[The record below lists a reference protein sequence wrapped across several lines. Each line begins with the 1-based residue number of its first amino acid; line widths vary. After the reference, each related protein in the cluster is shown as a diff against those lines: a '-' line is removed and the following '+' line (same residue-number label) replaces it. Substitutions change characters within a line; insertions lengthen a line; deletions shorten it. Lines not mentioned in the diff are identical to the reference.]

1 MSQPDVASGQGG
13 HPGANP
19 FLPEWEYVP
28 DGEPHVF
35 GDRVYLYGSHDR
47 FGAPIFCAGDY
58 VCWSAPVD
66 DLAAWREEGVIYRRG
81 QDPANRLGLRL
92 LFAPDVARGADGR
105 YYLFY
110 AFDFMGTIGVAV
122 CDSPAGR
129 YEYLGRV
136 HYPDGTP
143 YGRRAGDG
151 FAFDPAVLA
160 DDDGR
165 VWLYSGFRTPVPALA
180 TGGVRTASDGAYV
193 LELAPD
199 MLTVREGQR
208 LLMATDDPA
217 FLGHGF
223 FEASSI
229 RKLDGRYVFV
239 YSSVANHELCYAT
252 SRRPDG
258 GFAYGG
264 VLVSI
269 GDVGLPGHPDEAHG
283 TNYLGNTHGG
293 LLRLGQRTYVFY
305 HRQTNR
311 SSYARQA
318 CAERLVADG
327 RGGWLQAEV
336 TTSGLAGT
344 LPGVGTYQAR
354 LACNLWSA
362 DGVGRVDGPHPRRAL
377 AAHPFLTQ
385 EGRGRGARQYVA
397 NLRDGAVCGFKYL
410 DLSRTRGIRLVARG
424 RGAGVVEVSDD
435 AGFSRLLGTVDVAAA
450 GRAWADFAAPLEPAG
465 PRSAL
470 YLRHRGGGRLDLL
483 EFELLA

>member
-1 MSQPDVASGQGG
+1 M
-13 HPGANP
+13 
-19 FLPEWEYVP
+19 
-28 DGEPHVF
+28 
-35 GDRVYLYGSHDR
+35 
-47 FGAPIFCAGDY
+47 
-58 VCWSAPVD
+58 
-66 DLAAWREEGVIYRRG
+66 
-81 QDPANRLGLRL
+81 
-92 LFAPDVARGADGR
+92 
-105 YYLFY
+105 
-110 AFDFMGTIGVAV
+110 
-122 CDSPAGR
+122 
-129 YEYLGRV
+129 
-136 HYPDGTP
+136 
-143 YGRRAGDG
+143 
-151 FAFDPAVLA
+151 
-160 DDDGR
+160 
-165 VWLYSGFRTPVPALA
+165 PALA
-180 TGGVRTASDGAYV
+180 TGGIRTASDGAYV

-199 MLTVREGQR
+199 MLTVRGPQR

-252 SRRPDG
+252 SSRPDG

-269 GDVGLPGHPDEAHG
+269 GDVGLPGHAGEAHG

-293 LLRLGQRTYVFY
+293 LLCLGKRTYVFY

-311 SSYARQA
+311 NSYARQA
-318 CAERLVADG
+318 CVEELLPNG

-362 DGVGRVDGPHPRRAL
+362 DGVGRVDGPYPRRAL

-385 EGRGRGARQYVA
+385 EGRGRSARQYVA
-397 NLRDGAVCGFKYL
+397 NLRDGAVCGLKYL
-410 DLSRTRGIRLVARG
+410 DLSQTRGIRLVCRG

-450 GRAWADFAAPLEPAG
+450 GRTWADFAAPLEPAG
-465 PRSAL
+465 PRCPL
-470 YLRHRGGGRLDLL
+470 YLRHRGCGHVDLL
-483 EFELLA
+483 EFELLT